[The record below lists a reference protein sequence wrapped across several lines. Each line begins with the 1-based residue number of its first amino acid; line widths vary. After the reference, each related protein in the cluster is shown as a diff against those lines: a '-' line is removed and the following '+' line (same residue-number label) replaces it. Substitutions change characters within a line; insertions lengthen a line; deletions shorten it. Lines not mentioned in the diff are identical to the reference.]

1 MIKRAALFPT
11 WCWLLAGSCLASCSG
26 THEQAQVV
34 ATAARTSAAT
44 TNVPMLL
51 GLSIDEL
58 QQRLGAAH
66 QPPASLTDPNG
77 ALMGQQEQAMQDS
90 VVTFQTG
97 GLTLAASYDP
107 RTRQV
112 RDLLV
117 LGHHEDSLMAKAA
130 LRSNSPNY
138 LVLPVFRVNEPNSLL
153 GLRIVATKQ
162 GG

>member
-1 MIKRAALFPT
+1 MTKRAVLFPA
-11 WCWLLAGSCLASCSG
+11 WWLVAGGGLAACSG
-26 THEQAQVV
+26 AHEQAQVA
-34 ATAARTSAAT
+34 ATTARMSVAT
-44 TNVPMLL
+44 TNVPALL

-58 QQRLGAAH
+58 RQRLGAA
-66 QPPASLTDPNG
+66 QLPPASLIDPNG
-77 ALMGQQEQAMQDS
+77 ALMGQREQAMQDS

-112 RDLLV
+112 HDLLV
-117 LGHHEDSLMAKAA
+117 LGRHEDSLMAKAA
-130 LRSNSPNY
+130 LRSNASTY

-153 GLRIVATKQ
+153 GLRVVATKP